1 MKDKTV
7 IRILNILDSLDIS
20 DDNVTIDKNKML
32 YINESLKNQGTT
44 FDKSGETIKKIDK
57 GLNNRHQKEVP
68 SDLNAKLRNYQI
80 EGFNWLNEIANL
92 KVGGILADEMGL
104 GRQFK

>member
-57 GLNNRHQKEVP
+57 GLNNRHQKRCV
-68 SDLNAKLRNYQI
+68 
-80 EGFNWLNEIANL
+80 
-92 KVGGILADEMGL
+92 
-104 GRQFK
+104 